1 MWWSSLTAWRASFG
15 EWGGGYGRRRCRY
28 FDQLG
33 FMKKDLG
40 DEVLKGWLVKEGAE
54 FVVVGHVQRSLMAI
68 EPVNEGFEG
77 EAGMEAG
84 GARVAVDV
92 AFGSGGGFGDGAEL
106 AGEEGEVSHAVR
118 QTIILGLRSK
128 K

>member
-1 MWWSSLTAWRASFG
+1 MDGVVADI
-15 EWGGGYGRRRCRY
+15 